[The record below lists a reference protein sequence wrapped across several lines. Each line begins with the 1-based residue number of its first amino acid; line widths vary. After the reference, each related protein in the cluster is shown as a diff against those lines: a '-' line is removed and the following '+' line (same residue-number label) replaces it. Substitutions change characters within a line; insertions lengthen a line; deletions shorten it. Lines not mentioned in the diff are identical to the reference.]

1 MRKYVIAKTSRMP
14 GLVSYNG
21 PTCKHAGVTG
31 EQVYTDNDEANK
43 DAEKLSEHNPIGFV
57 VYELK
62 GVK

>member
-1 MRKYVIAKTSRMP
+1 MRKYVIAKTSRTP

-21 PTCKHAGVTG
+21 LTCKHAGVIG
-31 EQVYTDNDEANK
+31 GQIYTNRETAED
-43 DAEKLSEHNPIGFV
+43 DARKLTEWNPVGFV

>member
-21 PTCKHAGVTG
+21 PTCKHAGVIG
-31 EQVYTDNDEANK
+31 GQVYTNRETAENDAK
-43 DAEKLSEHNPIGFV
+43 KLSEHNPVGFV

-62 GVK
+62 GTK